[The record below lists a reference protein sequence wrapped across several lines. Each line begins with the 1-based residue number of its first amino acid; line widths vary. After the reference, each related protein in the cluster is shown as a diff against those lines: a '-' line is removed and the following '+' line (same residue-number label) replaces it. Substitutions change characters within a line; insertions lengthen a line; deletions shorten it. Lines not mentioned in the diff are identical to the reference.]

1 MGWASQ
7 LLDSW
12 KEPLRLKKEAQIPP
26 KVSFYGVRKVLCPV
40 EDATTVP
47 SNKVMFRRLTK
58 SRNDQQ
64 GPIYDK
70 SAPCVS
76 KRLLKPNFFDEK
88 KRRTSADLADYQDSK
103 RLKKDGNSP
112 NCYEQNLLD
121 MYK

>member
-12 KEPLRLKKEAQIPP
+12 KEPLRLKKETQTPP

-40 EDATTVP
+40 VDVTTVP
-47 SNKVMFRRLTK
+47 SNKIMFRRLTK
-58 SRNDQQ
+58 RRNDQQ
-64 GPIYDK
+64 GPIYEK

-76 KRLLKPNFFDEK
+76 KSLLKPNFFDEK

-103 RLKKDGNSP
+103 RLKNDGNSP
-112 NCYEQNLLD
+112 NLYEQNLLD